1 MNDPIAFELSEPFI
15 FRYCVYIFFLLGT
28 ILSILPILFSWR
40 LTVLLPSFYKTE
52 AILDKIGATI
62 PEPPTEFTMMPVF
75 IDPTDENLLEEEYED
90 EGNSEKDSD
99 PGDDSIEG
107 EEGDIPEEYLNDM
120 LADYHNR

>member
-1 MNDPIAFELSEPFI
+1 M
-15 FRYCVYIFFLLGT
+15 
-28 ILSILPILFSWR
+28 SILPILFSWR
-40 LTVLLPSFYKTE
+40 LTVLLPSFYKKE

-75 IDPTDENLLEEEYED
+75 IDPTEEDLLAEEY

-99 PGDDSIEG
+99 PGGDSIEG